1 MPGIDLN
8 FEQYNFLWPG
18 NSNITGKYWTHLND
32 KETMTKILDFVTNCT
47 DQEWYNEL
55 NKINSNDL
63 ILHDLGNTKL
73 KNLINKSI

>member
-1 MPGIDLN
+1 
-8 FEQYNFLWPG
+8 
-18 NSNITGKYWTHLND
+18 
-32 KETMTKILDFVTNCT
+32 MTKILDFVTNCT